1 MSDALLVQALVSRL
15 KVMGYES
22 LVTPFRVA
30 TVEFQFTAAL
40 RGRQGRALDLVLV
53 VDTSI
58 GDHGDREPERVKRR
72 VEALSRALDVTGS
85 RYVLT
90 VILAGAALAGNVDAL
105 SETCRVLNVEGIRL
119 NDKGQPENA
128 EAAEALDDQIRVL
141 LPLDLKGTG
150 SEPAPTSLNA
160 MAMLG
165 AALPADFDP
174 ELLNM
179 LVLASAA
186 GEDAVETAIGGAID
200 AALATGE
207 KP

>member
-15 KVMGYES
+15 QIMGYES

-40 RGRQGRALDLVLV
+40 RGRQGRALDLVLI

-90 VILAGAALAGNVDAL
+90 VILAGAALAGNVDTL

-119 NDKGQPENA
+119 NDMGQPEND
-128 EAAEALDDQIRVL
+128 EAAEVLDDQIRVL
-141 LPLDLKGTG
+141 LPLDLNGVG

-160 MAMLG
+160 MAMLS

-186 GEDAVETAIGGAID
+186 GENAVETAIGGAID
-200 AALATGE
+200 AALATDE
-207 KP
+207 KR